1 MRPMAVAPLAADIR
15 LVAAMNPPAVEFVP
29 MEDCAH
35 SGRAVTGGGRVS
47 PEAAKR

>member
-1 MRPMAVAPLAADIR
+1 MRPIAVAPPAADI
-15 LVAAMNPPAVEFVP
+15 PAGGGDEPSRSRNEP

-47 PEAAKR
+47 PAAAKR